1 MDRVL
6 VTGATGRQGGS
17 VVDALLAD
25 GVAVRAF
32 TRDATSERA
41 RALSARGVE
50 VVEGDLD
57 RRTHLRRA
65 MDGVD
70 GVFLVTDY
78 FGAGRAGEIHQ
89 GRNGVRAAVEA
100 GVDHLVYSSVASAD
114 RAPGLEHF
122 RTKRAVESY
131 LRKMFPSATVLR
143 PAYFMTN
150 FESQRSAVA
159 DGRLALPLG
168 RSTRLALVDPRDIGR
183 VAARVFAEPG
193 RFAGDTIELAGDEL
207 TLAEMAAAFSDVLG
221 RPVIAERVR
230 NDDARLRM
238 GEEMADMFAWFNTV
252 GYDVNVPALERYT
265 GLRMSR
271 FREYLEREWAGTE
284 LGHERPAASA

>member
-1 MDRVL
+1 MYRVL

-78 FGAGRAGEIHQ
+78 FSAGRAGEIHQ
-89 GRNGVRAAVEA
+89 GRNGVRAAAEA

-131 LRKMFPSATVLR
+131 LHKRFPSATVLR
-143 PAYFMTN
+143 PAYFMSN

-159 DGRLALPLG
+159 DGRLALPLR
-168 RSTRLALVDPRDIGR
+168 RSTELALVDPRDIGR
-183 VAARVFAEPG
+183 MAARAFADPE
-193 RFAGDTIELAGDEL
+193 RFAGRTVELAGDEL
-207 TLAEMAAAFSDVLG
+207 TLSGMAAAFSEVLG
-221 RPVIAERVR
+221 RRVTPEHVR
-230 NDDARLRM
+230 TDAAYERM
-238 GEEMADMFAWFNTV
+238 GEEMADMFAWFNSV
-252 GYDVNVPALERYT
+252 GYDVNVRRLEAET
-265 GLRMSR
+265 GVEMTR
-271 FREYLEREWAGTE
+271 FREYLEREWADAEFGAE
-284 LGHERPAASA
+284 MPAPSV